1 MNLKKYSLIAIDI
14 AKETLQVQT
23 AKGSYSI
30 KNNESGLK
38 KLLKHISQMEAPEAP
53 PFVVCEATGGYERAL
68 LELLHRSGI
77 AVSLVN
83 PARVRAF
90 ASSEGIKAKTD
101 PIDARVL
108 LRFAQQKE
116 LRPTPKP
123 KPCEQAMSALLDRR
137 SHLTEQ
143 LAREKNRLQNSPQSI
158 HRSIKRMIRF
168 GQQELARIDGQI
180 RKLVKENEP
189 LRAKAQIIA
198 TVKGVGEVTT
208 WTLLAYLGEMTHVNR
223 NQLVALAGLAP
234 FNKDSG
240 KSRSKR
246 FIQGGRAKVR
256 KCLYMAARTAAQH
269 NPVIKAYVEGLMER
283 GKPYKCALVAAMRKI
298 LIHLQS
304 LLKKHQLALAS

>member
-14 AKETLQVQT
+14 AKDTLQVQT
-23 AKGSYSI
+23 AKDSYSVG
-30 KNNESGLK
+30 NNEPGLK
-38 KLLKHISQMEAPEAP
+38 KLLKHIARMEAPEA

-68 LELLHRSGI
+68 LELLHGSAI

-90 ASSEGIKAKTD
+90 ATSEGIKAKTD
-101 PIDARVL
+101 SIDARVL
-108 LRFAQQKE
+108 LRFAQHKE
-116 LRPTPKP
+116 LRPTPPP
-123 KPCEQAMSALLDRR
+123 KPCEQALSALLDRR

-158 HRSIKRMIRF
+158 HPSIKRMIRF
-168 GQQELARIDGQI
+168 GQQELARIEGQI
-180 RKLVKENEP
+180 REVIKENEP
-189 LRAKAQIIA
+189 LRAKAKIIA

-208 WTLLAYLGEMTHVNR
+208 WTLLAYLSEMTHVSR

-234 FNKDSG
+234 YNRDSG

-246 FIQGGRAKVR
+246 SIQGGRAKVR
-256 KCLYMAARTAAQH
+256 KCLYMAARTAARH
-269 NPVIKAYVEGLMER
+269 NPVIKPYVEGLLAR
-283 GKPYKCALVAAMRKI
+283 DKPYKCALVAAMRKL